1 MNPEFTNRLKKI
13 EEEISRVTEL
23 NHQWKNMS
31 FGKLPDGVC
40 SENGNLYL
48 NCLLEP
54 NTNLISQG
62 GKRWRPLFATLV
74 ADLVSESKKN
84 AGSDNSTS
92 VISSKEASS
101 AQELAFRLCPI
112 VEFVHTASLIH
123 DDIEDG
129 ADLRRGK
136 PCAHITFGLDTALNS
151 GSWFYFE
158 ALSLIDALDISDEQK
173 LQLHRIVSQELRRLH
188 LGQAMDIY
196 WHRNPDFFPVEAEY
210 EAMVRQKTGT
220 LANLAAQLG
229 AMAGGASQELCEK
242 LGETASFVGMGFQII
257 DDVINLTTGNV
268 GKKRGDDI
276 VEGKKSLPVLIH
288 VQEHPEDKEKI
299 AAFMN
304 QARGEGI
311 DSPAVEQCISLLETS
326 GCIEKAWEKGIAV
339 LKEACAG
346 FRNIQNLGDIDGKTG
361 VESSAAAPSTV
372 APNTVAAPA
381 RTIAAPNTAPPNTAA
396 DLIEELFLSMVPVL
410 KN

>member
-1 MNPEFTNRLKKI
+1 MKAEFETRLKKI
-13 EEEISRVTEL
+13 EEEIARVTEL
-23 NHQWKNMS
+23 NDTWKSIS

-40 SENGNLYL
+40 SDNGDLYL
-48 NCLLEP
+48 KTLLEP

-74 ADLVSESKKN
+74 ADLVSPTKN
-84 AGSDNSTS
+84 T
-92 VISSKEASS
+92 
-101 AQELAFRLCPI
+101 ELVYKLAPI

-136 PCAHITFGLDTALNS
+136 PCAHITYGTDTALNS

-158 ALSLIDALDISDEQK
+158 ALSLIDALEITGEQK
-173 LQLHRIVSQELRRLH
+173 LQLHKTVSQELRRLH

-196 WHRNPDFFPVEAEY
+196 WHRNPSFFPTEKEY

-229 AMAGGASQELCEK
+229 AMAGGASLELSEE

-288 VQEHPEDKEKI
+288 VKNHPEDKEKI
-299 AAFMN
+299 AALMD
-304 QARGEGI
+304 QARSEGI
-311 DSPAVEQCISLLETS
+311 DSPAVEKCIALLESS
-326 GCIEKAWEKGIAV
+326 GCIQTAWQEGVAVLEKACEDFKRIGDSR
-339 LKEACAG
+339 G
-346 FRNIQNLGDIDGKTG
+346 TLGDSTETVGD
-361 VESSAAAPSTV
+361 SMAASLI
-372 APNTVAAPA
+372 
-381 RTIAAPNTAPPNTAA
+381 R
-396 DLIEELFLSMVPVL
+396 DLFMGMVPKL
-410 KN
+410 

>member
-1 MNPEFTNRLKKI
+1 MNPEFEKRLTKI
-13 EEEISRVTEL
+13 ENEIKRVTTL
-23 NHQWKNMS
+23 NDQWKTNS
-31 FGKLPDGVC
+31 FGNLPEGVC
-40 SENGNLYL
+40 AENGDLYL
-48 NCLLEP
+48 KCLLEP

-74 ADLVSESKKN
+74 ADLVG
-84 AGSDNSTS
+84 ADSD
-92 VISSKEASS
+92 
-101 AQELAFRLCPI
+101 LAYSLCPI

-151 GSWFYFE
+151 GAWFYFE
-158 ALSLIDALDISDEQK
+158 ALSIIDALDISDSQK
-173 LQLHRIVSQELRRLH
+173 LQLHKIVSQELRRLH

-196 WHRNPDFFPVEAEY
+196 WHRNPAFFPAEKEY

-229 AMAGGASQELCEK
+229 AMAGGASQDLCEK

-299 AAFMN
+299 AAFMD
-304 QARGEGI
+304 QARREGI

-326 GCIEKAWEKGIAV
+326 GCIEKAWERGIAV

-346 FRNIQNLGDIDGKTG
+346 FRALGNLGKGAKT
-361 VESSAAAPSTV
+361 SSEVSSK
-372 APNTVAAPA
+372 
-381 RTIAAPNTAPPNTAA
+381 AA

-410 KN
+410 K

>member
-23 NHQWKNMS
+23 NDQWKENS
-31 FGKLPDGVC
+31 FGKLPEGVC

-48 NCLLEP
+48 KCLLEP

-74 ADLVSESKKN
+74 ADLVWEGQPDS
-84 AGSDNSTS
+84 
-92 VISSKEASS
+92 
-101 AQELAFRLCPI
+101 LAYKLCPI
-112 VEFVHTASLIH
+112 VEFVHTASLVH

-158 ALSLIDALDISDEQK
+158 ALSLIDALEISDPQK
-173 LQLHRIVSQELRRLH
+173 LQLHKIVSQELRRLH

-196 WHRNPDFFPVEAEY
+196 WHRNPAFFPAEKEY

-229 AMAGGASQELCEK
+229 AMAGGASQDLCEK

-288 VQEHPEDKEKI
+288 VQEHPADKEKI
-299 AAFMN
+299 AAFMD
-304 QARGEGI
+304 QARREGI
-311 DSPAVEQCISLLETS
+311 DSPAVEQCISLLESS
-326 GCIEKAWEKGIAV
+326 GCIEKAWERGIAV
-339 LKEACAG
+339 LKEACQG
-346 FRNIQNLGDIDGKTG
+346 FRNLGTG
-361 VESSAAAPSTV
+361 ANSSK
-372 APNTVAAPA
+372 
-381 RTIAAPNTAPPNTAA
+381 AA
-396 DLIEELFLSMVPVL
+396 DLIQELFLSMVPVL
-410 KN
+410 K

>member
-1 MNPEFTNRLKKI
+1 MNPEFEKRLTKI
-13 EEEISRVTEL
+13 ENELKRVTTL
-23 NHQWKNMS
+23 NEQWKTNS
-31 FGKLPDGVC
+31 FGNLPEGVC
-40 SENGNLYL
+40 AENGDLYL
-48 NCLLEP
+48 KCLLEP

-74 ADLVSESKKN
+74 ADLVG
-84 AGSDNSTS
+84 ADSD
-92 VISSKEASS
+92 
-101 AQELAFRLCPI
+101 LAYSLCPI

-151 GSWFYFE
+151 GAWFYFE
-158 ALSLIDALDISDEQK
+158 ALSIIDALDISQDKK
-173 LQLHRIVSQELRRLH
+173 LTLHKIVSQELRRLH

-196 WHRNPDFFPVEAEY
+196 WHRNPAFFPAEKEY

-229 AMAGGASQELCEK
+229 AMAGGASQDLCEK

-299 AAFMN
+299 AAFMD
-304 QARGEGI
+304 QARREGI

-326 GCIEKAWEKGIAV
+326 GCIEKAWERGIAV

-346 FRNIQNLGDIDGKTG
+346 FRTLGNLGKGAKA
-361 VESSAAAPSTV
+361 SSEVSSK
-372 APNTVAAPA
+372 
-381 RTIAAPNTAPPNTAA
+381 AA

-410 KN
+410 K